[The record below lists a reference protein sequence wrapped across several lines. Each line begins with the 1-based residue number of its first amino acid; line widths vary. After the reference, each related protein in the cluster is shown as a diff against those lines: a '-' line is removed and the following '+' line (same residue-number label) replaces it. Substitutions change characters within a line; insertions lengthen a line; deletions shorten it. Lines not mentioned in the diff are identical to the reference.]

1 METNSQQPTETK
13 TLSLRRPLPKIDDD
27 GIVNTNSV
35 KTEKAELYRKRIII
49 KKAVAKPPKYDKVAS
64 MYIML
69 RDDQGDVPE
78 QIQIIDTKERCD
90 LSKAGLT
97 NCRVFKIKSVGQHIH
112 DWVKKI
118 GTIWVTC
125 TPENYD
131 SWIQVKAA

>member
-1 METNSQQPTETK
+1 METNSQQPAETN
-13 TLSLRRPLPKIDDD
+13 TLTLRRPLPKIDDD
-27 GIVNTNSV
+27 GIVNTNSA
-35 KTEKAELYRKRIII
+35 KIELYRKRIII
-49 KKAVAKPPKYDKVAS
+49 KKAVAKPLKYDKVTS

-90 LSKAGLT
+90 LLKAGLT
-97 NCRVFKIKSVGQHIH
+97 NCRVFKIKSIGQHIH

-118 GTIWVTC
+118 GTIWVTG
-125 TPENYD
+125 TPENHD